1 MVSIVLK
8 FVASNLDSTHLKALD
23 RAYMHIEY
31 RGVDSAYL
39 AMWKINLAP
48 LYLSE
53 GEVRAFLQGK
63 YAAQDEN
70 MPVSG
75 IAKTIMRALYK
86 YYRQSDTI
94 RHSMDK
100 AEATANKIFLSRG
113 WPTSGFEE
121 DRDNGLGS
129 VF

>member
-1 MVSIVLK
+1 MLK
-8 FVASNLDSTHLKALD
+8 FVASNLDSTWLKALD
-23 RAYMHIEY
+23 RAYMRIEY

-39 AMWKINLAP
+39 TMWKINLAP

-53 GEVRAFLQGK
+53 GEIRAFLQGK

-75 IAKTIMRALYK
+75 IERTIMRALYK

-94 RHSMDK
+94 RHSLDK
-100 AEATANKIFLSRG
+100 AEATANRIFWHRG
-113 WPTSGFEE
+113 WPTSGLEE

-129 VF
+129 MF